1 MKIIVTDLNGRE
13 LSDVKF
19 KVEFT
24 KSEMDV
30 LKYPEFTIS
39 IEVNQN
45 MPQSFVDDINIKIAE
60 KNERVIKNK
69 LGNFR
74 RK

>member
-1 MKIIVTDLNGRE
+1 
-13 LSDVKF
+13 
-19 KVEFT
+19 
-24 KSEMDV
+24 MDV

-60 KNERVIKNK
+60 KNERVIKNQ

>member
-24 KSEMDV
+24 QSEMDL
-30 LKYPEFTIS
+30 LKYPDLIKYLDNLLEQIQ
-39 IEVNQN
+39 IKELKWKNW
-45 MPQSFVDDINIKIAE
+45 NIKSI
-60 KNERVIKNK
+60 
-69 LGNFR
+69 
-74 RK
+74 

>member
-24 KSEMDV
+24 QSEMDL
-30 LKYPEFTIS
+30 LKYP
-39 IEVNQN
+39 
-45 MPQSFVDDINIKIAE
+45 DLIKYLDNLLEQIQ
-60 KNERVIKNK
+60 IKELK
-69 LGNFR
+69 
-74 RK
+74 